1 MRDTILLM
9 LLLSVL
15 FGLTWA
21 CGAAAIYAIIT

>member
-1 MRDTILLM
+1 MWRTIIDM